1 MKKIIQAI
9 LLTTITILSIILTAT
24 TTHAANLQPYMIHD
38 QRHIL
43 TPAQKQQIIQQ
54 NGKWSHQ
61 RRRQQIW
68 VYTFKQMPS
77 TIKDGLSDDD
87 STGEI
92 SDDVSTS
99 ILTKAVKSYTP
110 ADGDYDRETMVDQRL
125 SFLTNQVSI
134 LVVYPR
140 GGGQRVLFTKS
151 EDLRSAVSDFQN
163 WRMNLGLSKQVDSNT
178 ALMKYVHVY
187 TPFIN
192 KHVANAAM
200 IKQGISWDNIWEII
214 FGILIVWGFIGIVRF
229 VRHTPG
235 GGGGDSDSSFD
246 DGYVMGRWM
255 R

>member
-9 LLTTITILSIILTAT
+9 LLTTIIILSIILTAT

-38 QRHIL
+38 QLHIL

-54 NGKWSHQ
+54 NEQWSHQ
-61 RRRQQIW
+61 RRHQQIW

-87 STGEI
+87 STDEI
-92 SDDVSTS
+92 LDDVSTS

-125 SFLTNQVSI
+125 SFLTNQISI

-140 GGGQRVLFTKS
+140 NGGQRALFIKS
-151 EDLRSAVSDFQN
+151 GNLDDAVSDFQN
-163 WRMNLGLSKQVDSNT
+163 WRMNLGLSKQIDSNA
-178 ALMKYVHVY
+178 ALMKYIHVY

-192 KHVANAAM
+192 KHVANVVM
-200 IKQGISWDNIWEII
+200 IKEGISWSSIWEFII
-214 FGILIVWGFIGIVRF
+214 AVLFIWGFIKVIRF
-229 VRHTPG
+229 IRHTPG
-235 GGGGDSDSSFD
+235 SGGGDSDSSFD